1 MEVAKLSAPPN
12 LEVRFVSCN
21 ESAIKRWLSSEL
33 EETVFSLTHEL
44 FMTKHHTV
52 KCAMDIW
59 VSKASPTLTNTIEIE
74 IPNECRYICMYVCPH
89 RMCGTCP
96 PPYQFVLMVYSDG
109 LGIKRPWFQFLT
121 RAFFPSLSFPRPPF
135 FFLLFSFPSPFFLFH

>member
-1 MEVAKLSAPPN
+1 MEVAKLAAPPN

-52 KCAMDIW
+52 
-59 VSKASPTLTNTIEIE
+59 TLTRNFEI
-74 IPNECRYICMYVCPH
+74 Y
-89 RMCGTCP
+89 
-96 PPYQFVLMVYSDG
+96 
-109 LGIKRPWFQFLT
+109 FQFN
-121 RAFFPSLSFPRPPF
+121 FCWVF
-135 FFLLFSFPSPFFLFH
+135 